1 MYATFLDFF
10 TARGGER
17 RRATKAAKLL
27 MLADMAVGEKDLVRA
42 SQLYEAAIR
51 CKPDDP
57 LPHYKLANA
66 LKDQGQ
72 LDAALDEF
80 DRAVALDPKY
90 ANAHCN
96 RGVVL
101 QRLNRFEEALASY
114 AQTVAL
120 HPEDALAHYNAGTLL
135 RELQRPEAA
144 LASFARAIAASPTYA
159 AAFYNRGMLLQEQGE
174 WDAALADYDRALT
187 IDPRFAQCHV
197 ARGNLRRERKELEM
211 AVADFDRAIE
221 IDDKYVAAYCNRGA
235 TLDQLQRHEAAIQN
249 FDVAIGIDPSFAQA
263 HSNRGDSLLRMNQ
276 FSAAIGSYDRAIAA
290 RPDFAEAHINR
301 GDALLCLKQFTAA
314 VASYDRA
321 IAIEPE
327 RRFAVGMRRHA
338 RMHLCD
344 WNGLE
349 ADADTLTAA
358 IVSESAHERPF
369 IIVALLDSPPVH
381 REAARIWTDQ
391 HSPVDLSLPSTP
403 RRAGT
408 GKIRLGY
415 FSSDFCEHPVATL
428 AAQFLELH
436 DRSRYEVMAFSF
448 GPDTQD
454 AMRRRL
460 RKTFD
465 EFFDVRA
472 SSDREVALLARSQGI
487 DIAIDLNG
495 HTAGSRTGIF
505 ALRAA
510 PVQINFLG
518 YPGTMGAEYIDYL
531 VADATVIPQECREH
545 YSEKILYLPDSFL
558 PHDSGRVIAAH
569 RFTRE
574 ELGLPPD
581 AMVYCCFNSS
591 YKILP
596 ETFDSWMRI
605 LSRVEESVLWLS
617 LNDATAAQNLRRE
630 AQSRGVDPGRLIFAE
645 RMPAA
650 AEHLARLRVADLF
663 LDTLPY
669 NAHATALDALWSG
682 LPLLTRIGQG
692 FAGRVAASLLNAV
705 GLPQLITSTAAQYE
719 ELAVE
724 LAHEPQRLAGIRLK
738 LERNRLTA
746 PLFDTARYTRNL
758 EAAYARVHARHQ
770 AGSSPDHVGSA

>member
-1 MYATFLDFF
+1 MTRKTLASVIEFF
-10 TARGGER
+10 AGRSKRHRSKRAVAHYKRGNS
-17 RRATKAAKLL
+17 LN
-27 MLADMAVGEKDLVRA
+27 A
-42 SQLYEAAIR
+42 SGQLEAA
-51 CKPDDP
+51 
-57 LPHYKLANA
+57 LASY
-66 LKDQGQ
+66 
-72 LDAALDEF
+72 
-80 DRAVALDPKY
+80 DRAVALDTGHSF
-90 ANAHCN
+90 AFCN

-101 QRLNRFEEALASY
+101 QKLRRLEAALDSYQKAVILNPCDALSHYNKGAVLREMERLEEALASY
-114 AQTVAL
+114 TQAIVVSPMYVEAL
-120 HPEDALAHYNAGTLL
+120 C
-135 RELQRPEAA
+135 
-144 LASFARAIAASPTYA
+144 
-159 AAFYNRGMLLQEQGE
+159 NRGILLQERGD
-174 WDAALADYDRALT
+174 WTAALNDYDRVIA
-187 IDPRFAQCHV
+187 INP
-197 ARGNLRRERKELEM
+197 
-211 AVADFDRAIE
+211 DFVEAH
-221 IDDKYVAAYCNRGA
+221 ANRG
-235 TLDQLQRHEAAIQN
+235 
-249 FDVAIGIDPSFAQA
+249 FV
-263 HSNRGDSLLRMNQ
+263 
-276 FSAAIGSYDRAIAA
+276 
-290 RPDFAEAHINR
+290 
-301 GDALLCLKQFTAA
+301 LLCLRQFAA
-314 VASYDRA
+314 AIASYNKA
-321 IAIEPE
+321 IALNPD
-327 RRFAVGMRRHA
+327 RRFALSMRRHA
-338 RMHLCD
+338 RMHLSEWRD
-344 WNGLE
+344 FE
-349 ADADTLTAA
+349 ADAGILTA
-358 IVSESAHERPF
+358 IGSSELALTTPF
-369 IIVALLDSPPVH
+369 VMLAL
-381 REAARIWTDQ
+381 T
-391 HSPVDLSLPSTP
+391 DLSALHHQTARMWVKELYPAGRLLPSTP